1 MTKFKLG
8 HEMNNSN
15 NNPNNS
21 SLTPG
26 GNIGM
31 GAAGKKHKTQKDKDK
46 RINYF
51 KEAINYFTECKNINI
66 SLGIN
71 PIKVIYSLIMISKC
85 HIQLNEYKDA
95 MNNINEALSLYF
107 ELSKSFKDYHSKN
120 YNPKIMLFIENNIFH
135 YILYTMERIC
145 YISSKPNAC
154 YWIIL
159 KIFETSPFL
168 IGNVHYNSGM
178 YIQNYLERAKIKQ
191 KSDAKYSKIVIK
203 FKQYFSKI
211 IPRMN
216 IKNMNI
222 NKKNYLNEKL
232 LSDTNHSTSHKKSDA
247 KTEKSLFSN
256 TFKKE
261 MATGK
266 ISTSFHYKNKN
277 LNKIITLCL
286 SEKVLKKVNG
296 I

>member
-21 SLTPG
+21 SITPG
-26 GNIGM
+26 GNLGM
-31 GAAGKKHKTQKDKDK
+31 EAAGNKNKTQKDKDK

-85 HIQLNEYKDA
+85 HIQLNDSKEA

-145 YISSKPNAC
+145 YIFNRPNAC
-154 YWIIL
+154 Y
-159 KIFETSPFL
+159 
-168 IGNVHYNSGM
+168 
-178 YIQNYLERAKIKQ
+178 
-191 KSDAKYSKIVIK
+191 
-203 FKQYFSKI
+203 
-211 IPRMN
+211 
-216 IKNMNI
+216 
-222 NKKNYLNEKL
+222 
-232 LSDTNHSTSHKKSDA
+232 
-247 KTEKSLFSN
+247 
-256 TFKKE
+256 
-261 MATGK
+261 
-266 ISTSFHYKNKN
+266 
-277 LNKIITLCL
+277 
-286 SEKVLKKVNG
+286 
-296 I
+296 